1 MLSSVHL
8 ASFSLQECVHVL
20 LGRRLEL
27 LPPSALAH
35 LAGLPSSPGPRLS
48 ASLIPL
54 CIADLPAPL
63 PFDRRPRPGLIT
75 HDRCHTL
82 TR

>member
-35 LAGLPSSPGPRLS
+35 LAGLPASPGTRLS
-48 ASLIPL
+48 APSSPL
-54 CIADLPAPL
+54 CVRLYLPTPL
-63 PFDRRPRPGLIT
+63 PWKHQPD
-75 HDRCHTL
+75 
-82 TR
+82 